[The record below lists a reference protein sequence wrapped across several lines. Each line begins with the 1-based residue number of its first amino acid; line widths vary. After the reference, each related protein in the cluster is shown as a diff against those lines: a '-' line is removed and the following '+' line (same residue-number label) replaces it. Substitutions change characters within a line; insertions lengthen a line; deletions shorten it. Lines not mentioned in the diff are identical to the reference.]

1 MNMSKFKLKWLCISG
16 AYFLSAMLLLAFTIT
31 VQATS
36 SFAWFIVG
44 FACGLATLFLET
56 VAFDDT

>member
-16 AYFLSAMLLLAFTIT
+16 AYFLCAMLLLVFTIA
-31 VQATS
+31 VQPTS

-44 FACGLATLFLET
+44 FACGFATLFLES
-56 VAFDDT
+56 VVFDDT

>member
-16 AYFLSAMLLLAFTIT
+16 AYFFACMLLLVFTIA

-44 FACGLATLFLET
+44 FACGLATFFLET